1 MSRTDQAMTKSFDV
15 VPILPSLNFSETRD
29 FYVTHLGFEEVG
41 ADCDDYLVIR
51 KGPME
56 LHFWLSDD
64 PFQCQNS
71 SVFFRSNA
79 ICEIYTVLR
88 DRGVEAVLPS
98 DQLHDVRFHVRD
110 PHGNLLMFA
119 DAMVLAGATAAA
131 APMAEACH

>member
-1 MSRTDQAMTKSFDV
+1 MNRTDLAITKSFDV
-15 VPILPSLNFSETRD
+15 VPILPSLNFTETRD

-51 KGPME
+51 KGVME

-79 ICEIYTVLR
+79 VSEIYTALR
-88 DRGVEAVLPS
+88 DRGVEAVRPL
-98 DQLHDVRFHVRD
+98 DQMHEVRFHVRD

-119 DAMVLAGATAAA
+119 GSTPAGEGG
-131 APMAEACH
+131 APAGKVCH